1 MRDPISNKPMLSAQG
16 NSLGSVTT
24 VMAYNEEFLLI
35 WWQTVGSVIWTEVT
49 VTVYNIGKLCQVKLR
64 YFK

>member
-1 MRDPISNKPMLSAQG
+1 MRDAISNKPMLSAQG
-16 NSLGSVTT
+16 NSLGGVTT
-24 VMAYNEEFLLI
+24 VMAYSEEFLLI